1 MTARDRAVAL
11 PAAGEAVRLDWHCI
25 AFPQLPP
32 LLLYQALAL
41 RSDVFVME
49 QRCLYQD
56 LDGDDSDALI
66 VLGCSP
72 RAGKQGEV
80 VATARILA
88 PGVRFEEPSIGRV
101 CTARALR
108 GRGAGRA
115 LMAFAIGSTRS
126 HHPGYGI
133 RISAQAYLE
142 TFYASLG
149 FEPASSRYLE
159 DGIPHLE
166 MRLPA

>member
-1 MTARDRAVAL
+1 MTGRDRAVAV
-11 PAAGEAVRLDWHCI
+11 PAACEAVRLDWHCL

-32 LLLYQALAL
+32 HLLYQALAL
-41 RSDVFVME
+41 RSGVFVME

-56 LDGDDSDALI
+56 LDGDDPDALM
-66 VLGCSP
+66 VLGCTP
-72 RAGKQGEV
+72 GAGKHGEV
-80 VATARILA
+80 VATARILG
-88 PGVRFEEPSIGRV
+88 PGVRFKEPSIGRV

-115 LMAFAIGSTRS
+115 LMAFAIRSTRS

-149 FEPASSRYLE
+149 FETASPRYLE
-159 DGIPHLE
+159 DGIPHVE